1 MCVCVWFRDFGLIW
15 MCVRVCFAFCAKFR
29 DFGLIWTCVRVCI
42 VQFGS
47 EISAFWEVCVS
58 LCIFAEISCDASEKA
73 RNFVQLEI
81 SAYNP
86 DVCKCVFRFCAK
98 FQVSVCKCMLFF

>member
-15 MCVRVCFAFCAKFR
+15 MCVRVCFTFGAKFR

-47 EISAFWEVCVS
+47 EISAFLGSVCQFVY
-58 LCIFAEISCDASEKA
+58 FAEISCDASENA

-81 SAYNP
+81 SA
-86 DVCKCVFRFCAK
+86 
-98 FQVSVCKCMLFF
+98 